1 MLGLEQKEAG
11 GLVTRG
17 LVSKRR
23 QNVTAAIASRMPA
36 QSIAKSISEGS
47 RSATKNC
54 RNSVVAAKA
63 RQMGSARSPRVL
75 RLFPLLLSQASPSF
89 SFKDC
94 HFRLE
99 KCKEAT
105 ARIVVFKEFE
115 IMNSFT
121 LEATF
126 YGADSFGLSTD
137 DPIRK
142 RSLEIEKLKR

>member
-1 MLGLEQKEAG
+1 MPNKYLHPTIYYCKQ
-11 GLVTRG
+11 LVRNFCEE
-17 LVSKRR
+17 R
-23 QNVTAAIASRMPA
+23 QVTLFCDYHGHSRKMNA
-36 QSIAKSISEGS
+36 FTYGC
-47 RSATKNC
+47 TYKNTDFDGFKQ
-54 RNSVVAAKA
+54 NS
-63 RQMGSARSPRVL
+63 VL